1 MRGRPLTSFAYLLNG
16 YVAIAILTAFWFM
29 IAFVKVLPLWTLL
42 IPVLYLV
49 MHTVTWNKLRHRDGT
64 ALNPL
69 LGGTA
74 RNMLIF
80 TILFTIV
87 LIIYS

>member
-1 MRGRPLTSFAYLLNG
+1 
-16 YVAIAILTAFWFM
+16 
-29 IAFVKVLPLWTLL
+29 
-42 IPVLYLV
+42 
-49 MHTVTWNKLRHRDGT
+49 MHTITWHKLRHRDGA

-87 LIIYS
+87 FIIYS

>member
-1 MRGRPLTSFAYLLNG
+1 
-16 YVAIAILTAFWFM
+16 
-29 IAFVKVLPLWTLL
+29 
-42 IPVLYLV
+42 
-49 MHTVTWNKLRHRDGT
+49 MHIVTWFKLTHRDGA

-80 TILFTIV
+80 TLLITI
-87 LIIYS
+87 IFFIYS

>member
-1 MRGRPLTSFAYLLNG
+1 
-16 YVAIAILTAFWFM
+16 
-29 IAFVKVLPLWTLL
+29 
-42 IPVLYLV
+42 VLYLV
-49 MHTVTWNKLRHRDGT
+49 MHTATWYKLRHRDGA

-69 LGGTA
+69 LGETA

-87 LIIYS
+87 FIIYS